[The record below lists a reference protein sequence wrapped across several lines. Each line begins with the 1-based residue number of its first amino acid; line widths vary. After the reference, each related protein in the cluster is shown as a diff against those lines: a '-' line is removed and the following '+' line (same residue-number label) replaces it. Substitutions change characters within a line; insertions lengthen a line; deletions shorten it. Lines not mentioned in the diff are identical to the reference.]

1 MAGAAAAGPPGD
13 DWIGQL
19 QPPDAAARGQ
29 VYLLTLSRLLPETLA
44 GAQGGLRDLAG
55 VTKEQLAECVA
66 DAFNNPERDGRAG
79 RPVERQTPIVRKVVV
94 VSELHADGTPHLHAA
109 VLLGGSTRWAA
120 AKRTLRSRHQLAAH
134 FSLSHREW
142 WSALRYLTHTTSKKL
157 EVDGDRTARLAP
169 GESFD
174 AFKESQQPFN
184 ASAWRAKREKRDM
197 EAAAEGAST
206 VFTKLDFNA
215 LVLSE
220 SLDTRAK
227 VLAYVQDHGNDS
239 MRLFMTK
246 HQRDLTRFLK
256 EAAEWGDAKK
266 VAADEALTDWALLC
280 QTADKACPHGC
291 ACNYHRCSEEVLNNN
306 GSNWD
311 RKRLAAALRNIIITG
326 PTKDTRVP
334 FLVGKTN
341 TGKSTLVDP
350 FDVLFG
356 HNSVF
361 HLPSITDE
369 RFALSN
375 WCKNKR
381 FVYWD
386 EFSPVEYADQ
396 GVLPA
401 TTFKKAFGGKYFEV
415 QRAQNWHDGNDD
427 FRWQRGAV
435 FTNKA
440 VELWAPTEN
449 VSLEDIQH
457 MQSRVE
463 MFPCTHVV
471 KRPGTVGVQDGEER
485 AVHMARW
492 IRDGAVAYDAA
503 QVLDRGPLPA
513 APSGAAASSSTGAVG
528 VTDLDQFFDAAQL
541 PTDVRE
547 ALTRDV
553 VAAGAVHVQELTR
566 QDWESLESWQLLR
579 PLQQRRVLKFVP
591 P

>member
-1 MAGAAAAGPPGD
+1 MAEAAADGPPGD
-13 DWIGQL
+13 GWAQEL
-19 QPPDAAARGQ
+19 QPLDGNARGM
-29 VYLLTLSRLLPETLA
+29 VYLLTLSRLLPQTLV

-55 VTKEQLAECVA
+55 VTKQQLAEMVV
-66 DAFNNPERDGRAG
+66 DAFNNPERTARGG
-79 RPVERQTPIVRKVVV
+79 RPRERETSLVRKVVV
-94 VSELHADGTPHLHAA
+94 VSEKHADGSPHLHAA
-109 VLLGGSTRWAA
+109 VSLKEASRWAA
-120 AKRTLRSRHQLAAH
+120 VARTLRSRHQLAVH
-134 FSLSHREW
+134 FSLTHREW
-142 WSALRYLTHTTSKKL
+142 WSALRYLTHTTAKKL
-157 EVDGDRTARLAP
+157 EVDGDRAVWLAP
-169 GESFD
+169 GESFN
-174 AFKESQQPFN
+174 AFEESQEPFN
-184 ASAWRAKREKRDM
+184 ARSWRAKREKRDM
-197 EAAAEGAST
+197 NAAAEGEPT
-206 VFTKLDFNA
+206 VFTKLDFTA

-220 SLDTRAK
+220 GLDTRAK
-227 VLAYVQDHGNDS
+227 VLAYVQDRGNDS
-239 MRLFMTK
+239 MRLFVNK
-246 HQRDLTRFLK
+246 HQKDLTRFLK
-256 EAAEWGDAKK
+256 EAVEWGDARK

-280 QTADKACPHGC
+280 QTADRDCPHGS

-306 GSNWD
+306 ASNWD
-311 RKRLAAALRNIIITG
+311 RKRLAASLRNIIITG

-356 HNSVF
+356 HSSVF

-375 WCKNKR
+375 WCRNKR

-440 VELWAPTEN
+440 IELWTPTEN

-471 KRPGTVGVQDGEER
+471 KRPGTVGVQDGEEC

-513 APSGAAASSSTGAVG
+513 ASAGAPASSSTGAVG
-528 VTDLDQFFDAAQL
+528 VADLVEFFDAAQL
-541 PTDVRE
+541 PTDVRD

-553 VAAGAVHVQELTR
+553 VAAGAVHVQELNR